1 MALALARKRL
11 PPRRLDFVLLFGVV
25 EFALSFWFSGFCA
38 RALKSKPKLETAKT
52 TATRTIIERKL
63 FLLMDLLLPCIF
75 CAHFRNMRQDRIN
88 RCQGDQ
94 SQPGGGRNAFLPLG
108 PLNLNPPQCQS
119 TGGLVRAVTP
129 PSLAAQTGPGADHCN
144 SNSYAATVPEHRVS
158 IPA

>member
-75 CAHFRNMRQDRIN
+75 CAHFRNMRQARIN
-88 RCQGDQ
+88 RCQGG
-94 SQPGGGRNAFLPLG
+94 PITTRVGGNVFLPLG
-108 PLNLNPPQCQS
+108 QLNLNPPQGQ
-119 TGGLVRAVTP
+119 TP
-129 PSLAAQTGPGADHCN
+129 
-144 SNSYAATVPEHRVS
+144 AT
-158 IPA
+158 